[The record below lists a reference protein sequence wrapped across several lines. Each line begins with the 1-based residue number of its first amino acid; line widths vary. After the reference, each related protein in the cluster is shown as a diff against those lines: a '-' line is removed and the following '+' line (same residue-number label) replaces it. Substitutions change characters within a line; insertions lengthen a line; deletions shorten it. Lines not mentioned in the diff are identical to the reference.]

1 MTMTKKEIEKMQESH
16 ISRKLHGK
24 FKISQEWKEKQ
35 NRKIQ
40 KSCLMIA
47 NLIYNW
53 QPCNMGEILENTQK
67 LSKLLQSDR
76 RKYQIYYINRFERL
90 LKNLCPFDED
100 FLHETE
106 LVLDSLHISL
116 DLPCQD

>member
-1 MTMTKKEIEKMQESH
+1 MTMSINEVKKMQDTH
-16 ISRKLHGK
+16 VSRKLHGK

-40 KSCLMIA
+40 KSCMMIA
-47 NLIYNW
+47 RLIYDW
-53 QPCNMGEILENTQK
+53 QPCNYQEILENVQK
-67 LSKLLQSDR
+67 LSKLLQNDR
-76 RKYQIYYINRFERL
+76 KKYQTYYINRFERL
-90 LKNLCPFDED
+90 IKSLCPFDED

>member
-1 MTMTKKEIEKMQESH
+1 MTMSINEVRKMQESR

-40 KSCLMIA
+40 KSCMMIA
-47 NLIYNW
+47 RLIYDW
-53 QPCNMGEILENTQK
+53 QPCNHQEILENVQK
-67 LSKLLQSDR
+67 LSKLLQNDR
-76 RKYQIYYINRFERL
+76 KKYQTYYINRFERL
-90 LKNLCPFDED
+90 IKSLCPFDED

-106 LVLDSLHISL
+106 LILDSLHISL

>member
-1 MTMTKKEIEKMQESH
+1 MTMSINEVRKMQESH

-40 KSCLMIA
+40 KSCMMIA
-47 NLIYNW
+47 RLIYDW
-53 QPCNMGEILENTQK
+53 QPCNYQEILENVQK
-67 LSKLLQSDR
+67 LSKLLQNDR
-76 RKYQIYYINRFERL
+76 KKYQTYYINRFERL
-90 LKNLCPFDED
+90 IKSLCPFDED

-106 LVLDSLHISL
+106 LILDSLHISL

>member
-1 MTMTKKEIEKMQESH
+1 MTMSINEVKKMQDAH
-16 ISRKLHGK
+16 VSRKLHGK
-24 FKISQEWKEKQ
+24 LKISQEWKEKQ

-40 KSCLMIA
+40 KSCMMIA
-47 NLIYNW
+47 RLIYDW
-53 QPCNMGEILENTQK
+53 QPCNYQEILENVQK
-67 LSKLLQSDR
+67 LSKLLQNDR
-76 RKYQIYYINRFERL
+76 KKYQTYYINRFERL
-90 LKNLCPFDED
+90 IKSLCPFDED

>member
-1 MTMTKKEIEKMQESH
+1 MTMSINEVRKMQESH

-40 KSCLMIA
+40 KSCMMIA
-47 NLIYNW
+47 RLIYDW
-53 QPCNMGEILENTQK
+53 QPCNYQEILENVQK
-67 LSKLLQSDR
+67 LSKLLQNDR
-76 RKYQIYYINRFERL
+76 KKYQTYYINRFERL
-90 LKNLCPFDED
+90 IKSLCPFDED

>member
-1 MTMTKKEIEKMQESH
+1 MTINANEIKKMQDAH

-24 FKISQEWKEKQ
+24 FKISQECKERK

-40 KSCLMIA
+40 KSCMMIA

-53 QPCNMGEILENTQK
+53 QPCNMSEILENVQK
-67 LSKLLQSDR
+67 LSKLLQNDR
-76 RKYQIYYINRFERL
+76 RKYQIYYLNRFERL
-90 LKNLCPFDED
+90 LKNLCPLDED

-116 DLPCQD
+116 DLPCQN

>member
-1 MTMTKKEIEKMQESH
+1 MTMSINEVRKMQESH

-40 KSCLMIA
+40 KSCMMIA
-47 NLIYNW
+47 RLIYDW
-53 QPCNMGEILENTQK
+53 QPCNYQEILENVQK
-67 LSKLLQSDR
+67 LSKLLQNDR
-76 RKYQIYYINRFERL
+76 RKYQTYYINRFERL
-90 LKNLCPFDED
+90 IKSLCPFDED